1 MASIVT
7 TFGFKDQISQSLTM
21 LNRTLEELNRT
32 LKNVKGGSTEASQ
45 GLDKLGGKAGG
56 VSTKLLNFN
65 MATQAFRA
73 VKGAVDSVTRS
84 MGEMSA
90 AYNFQI
96 EQETKLET
104 VMKNHMKAS
113 AAQIQSVKD
122 YASNLQKSGIYGDEM
137 ILQGAQE
144 LATYVEDPEVL
155 KQLMPTLNSMLAQG
169 VGMNATSRDMQSY
182 ATMLGKVMQGQ
193 VGGMSKRGYKFT
205 EAEEEILKTGTE
217 LQKLQVLQNNVLG
230 NFGDMNK
237 ALAQTPQGQIIQLN
251 NNLGDLKEQVG
262 KALIPYQQLF
272 SISTMNWKI
281 RWYETLIKALNF
293 LTENINKVVIAL
305 AALGTAAVAIGVYF
319 AILHK
324 QEIAAA
330 IAAAAHW
337 LATHAAM
344 LLTIGVIVAVI
355 AAIAALLMFSEKTFP
370 AIGGFI
376 GGIAEIAKVV
386 GNNLRYYFGTAIEF
400 IVNGFLKM
408 KDRVADF
415 FLGML
420 EIVVAGIA
428 KVAPLIDKVL
438 KTNVSESVSGF
449 QANLKAMKEQTPE
462 EFKLGWTGEQRSLKD
477 AWSIGSYAGR
487 EKGAQLSDKMQ
498 GWLDDKL
505 SGVKNIMG
513 STEAA
518 MPSTPAIEGLDFQTD
533 SSGALVTAD
542 KNVLE
547 LSDEYKTLLSEQA
560 RKKFNLSFT
569 QMTPKVDFGDVNINN
584 MSDSESVLQMLAE
597 GLEEV
602 ASSSL
607 RSA

>member
-45 GLDKLGGKAGG
+45 GLDKLGGKASG

-113 AAQIQSVKD
+113 TAQIQSVKD
-122 YASNLQKSGIYGDEM
+122 YASELQKSGIYGDEM

-237 ALAQTPQGQIIQLN
+237 ALAATPQGQIIQLK

-262 KALIPYQQLF
+262 KALVPYQQLF

-293 LTENINKVVIAL
+293 LQDHIKQVMIAVAALGAAIATLGVIAL
-305 AALGTAAVAIGVYF
+305 VNAAKMAAAW
-319 AILHK
+319 
-324 QEIAAA
+324 IAANLPLVII
-330 IAAAAHW
+330 IAS
-337 LATHAAM
+337 
-344 LLTIGVIVAVI
+344 I
-355 AAIAALLMFSEKTFP
+355 AAIAAGIAALLVYSETVFP
-370 AIGGFI
+370 AIGGFL
-376 GGIAEIAKVV
+376 GGIAEVAKVV

-408 KDRVADF
+408 KDKVADF

-428 KVAPLIDKVL
+428 KIAPLIDKVL

-449 QANLKAMKEQTPE
+449 QANLKAMKEQAPE

-487 EKGAQLSDKMQ
+487 EKGAQLSDKVQ
-498 GWLDDKL
+498 GFLDDKL

>member
-1 MASIVT
+1 MAQIT
-7 TFGFKDQISQSLTM
+7 TAFGFKDNISSSLNM
-21 LNRTLEELNRT
+21 LNRTLQELNKSLNAT
-32 LKNVKGGSTEASQ
+32 KGGAGEASN
-45 GLDKLGGKAGG
+45 GLDKLGGKASG
-56 VSTKLLNFN
+56 VSSKLINFN

-73 VKGAVDSVTRS
+73 VKGAIDSVTAS
-84 MGEMSA
+84 MNEMSN
-90 AYNFQI
+90 AYNFQV

-113 AAQIQSVKD
+113 TAQIQSVKD
-122 YASNLQKSGIYGDEM
+122 YASELQKSGIYGDEM

-293 LTENINKVVIAL
+293 IQDHIKQVMIAVAALGAAIATLGVIAL
-305 AALGTAAVAIGVYF
+305 VNAAKMAAAW
-319 AILHK
+319 
-324 QEIAAA
+324 IAANLPLVII
-330 IAAAAHW
+330 IAS
-337 LATHAAM
+337 
-344 LLTIGVIVAVI
+344 I
-355 AAIAALLMFSEKTFP
+355 AAITALIAGLLVYSETVFP
-370 AIGGFI
+370 AIGGLL
-376 GGIAEIAKVV
+376 GGIAEVAKVV

-408 KDRVADF
+408 KDKVADF

-420 EIVVAGIA
+420 EVVVAGIA
-428 KVAPLIDKVL
+428 KIAPLIDKVL

-449 QANLKAMKEQTPE
+449 QANLKAMKEQSPE

-487 EKGAQLSDKMQ
+487 EKGAQLSDKVQ

-505 SGVKNIMG
+505 GGLNPDKF
-513 STEAA
+513 AA
-518 MPSTPAIEGLDFQTD
+518 QQDSQIYPDTSAFGGLDLETD

-547 LSDEYKTLLSEQA
+547 LSDEYKELLSTQA
-560 RKKFNLSFT
+560 KRKFNMNFT
-569 QMTPKVDFGDVNINN
+569 QMTPKVDFGDVIMNN
-584 MSDSESVLQMLAE
+584 AADGESLLEALAE
-597 GLEEV
+597 GLERV
-602 ASSSL
+602 ATSQL

>member
-1 MASIVT
+1 MAQIT
-7 TFGFKDQISQSLTM
+7 TAFGFKDNISSSLNM
-21 LNRTLEELNRT
+21 LNRTLQELNKSLNAT
-32 LKNVKGGSTEASQ
+32 KGGAGEASQ
-45 GLDKLGGKAGG
+45 GLDKLGGKASG
-56 VSTKLLNFN
+56 VSSKLINFN

-73 VKGAVDSVTRS
+73 VKGAIDSVTAS

-90 AYNFQI
+90 AYNFQM

-113 AAQIQSVKD
+113 SAQIQSVKD
-122 YASNLQKSGIYGDEM
+122 YASELQKSGIYGDEM

-262 KALIPYQQLF
+262 KALVPYQQLF

-293 LTENINKVVIAL
+293 LQDHIKQVMIAVAALGAAIATLGVIAL
-305 AALGTAAVAIGVYF
+305 VNAAKMAAAW
-319 AILHK
+319 
-324 QEIAAA
+324 IAANLPLVII
-330 IAAAAHW
+330 IAS
-337 LATHAAM
+337 
-344 LLTIGVIVAVI
+344 I
-355 AAIAALLMFSEKTFP
+355 AAIAAGIAALLVYSETVFP

-408 KDRVADF
+408 KDKVADF

-428 KVAPLIDKVL
+428 KIAPLIDKVL

-449 QANLKAMKEQTPE
+449 QANLKAMKEQAPE

-505 SGVKNIMG
+505 SGINPNKF
-513 STEAA
+513 AA
-518 MPSTPAIEGLDFQTD
+518 QQDSLIYPDTSAFGGLDLETD

-547 LSDEYKTLLSEQA
+547 LSDEYKELLSTQA
-560 RKKFNLSFT
+560 KRKFNMNFT
-569 QMTPKVDFGDVNINN
+569 QMTPKVDFGDVIMNN
-584 MSDSESVLQMLAE
+584 AADGESLLEALAE
-597 GLEEV
+597 GLERV
-602 ASSSL
+602 ATSQL

>member
-1 MASIVT
+1 MAQIT
-7 TFGFKDQISQSLTM
+7 TAFGFKDNISSSLNM
-21 LNRTLEELNRT
+21 LNRTLQELNKSLNAT
-32 LKNVKGGSTEASQ
+32 KGGAGEASN
-45 GLDKLGGKAGG
+45 GLDKLGGKASG
-56 VSTKLLNFN
+56 VSSKLINFN

-73 VKGAVDSVTRS
+73 VKGAIDSVTAS
-84 MGEMSA
+84 MNEMSN
-90 AYNFQI
+90 AYNFQV

-113 AAQIQSVKD
+113 TAQIQSVTD
-122 YASNLQKSGIYGDEM
+122 YASELQKSGIYGDEM

-293 LTENINKVVIAL
+293 IQDHIKQVMIAVAALGAAIATLGVIAL
-305 AALGTAAVAIGVYF
+305 VNAAKMAAAW
-319 AILHK
+319 
-324 QEIAAA
+324 IAANLPLVII
-330 IAAAAHW
+330 IAS
-337 LATHAAM
+337 
-344 LLTIGVIVAVI
+344 I
-355 AAIAALLMFSEKTFP
+355 AAITALIAGLLVYSETVFP
-370 AIGGFI
+370 AIGGLL
-376 GGIAEIAKVV
+376 GGIAEVAKVV

-408 KDRVADF
+408 KDKVADF

-420 EIVVAGIA
+420 EVVVAGIA
-428 KVAPLIDKVL
+428 KIAPLIDKVL

-449 QANLKAMKEQTPE
+449 QANLKAMKEQSPE

-487 EKGAQLSDKMQ
+487 EKGAQLSDKVQ

-505 SGVKNIMG
+505 GGLNPDKF
-513 STEAA
+513 AA
-518 MPSTPAIEGLDFQTD
+518 QQDSQIYPDTSAFGGLDLETD

-547 LSDEYKTLLSEQA
+547 LSDEYKELLSTQA
-560 RKKFNLSFT
+560 KRKFNMNFT
-569 QMTPKVDFGDVNINN
+569 QMTPKVDFGDVIMNN
-584 MSDSESVLQMLAE
+584 AADGESLLEALAE
-597 GLEEV
+597 GLERV
-602 ASSSL
+602 ATSQL